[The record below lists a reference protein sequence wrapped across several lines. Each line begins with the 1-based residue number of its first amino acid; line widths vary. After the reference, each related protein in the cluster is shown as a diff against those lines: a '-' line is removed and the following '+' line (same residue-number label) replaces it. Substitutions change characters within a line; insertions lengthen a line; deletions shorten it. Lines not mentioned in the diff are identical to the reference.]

1 MIIGTAGH
9 IDHGKSALVRA
20 LTGQEMDRLKEERKR
35 GITID
40 LNFAPLLFDGLPPVG
55 VVDVPGHEDFVR
67 TMVAGASGMDLVLLV
82 IDAGEGPMPQTLEHL
97 AIVEQL
103 GVAAGIPVLTKC
115 DLVPD
120 DWLDLVEAELA
131 ERLATSP
138 IAFGPVAR
146 VSAVTGAGVEAL
158 RERLHDAARAAA
170 PRRTGDCFRMPVDR
184 AFSLAGVGTVL
195 TGTTWSGELRV
206 GDQVRLLPS
215 ALDGR
220 VRSLSSHNHE
230 VNLLA
235 GGMRSAVG
243 VAGLERGTVKRGEL
257 LVRAEEAW
265 EVTEALDVELH
276 LLPTAPRALAPRT
289 RLRVHLGTAELLA
302 RVHPRGAI
310 EPGGSGWAR
319 LALESPVVARAE
331 DRLVL
336 RSYSPLTTIGGGV
349 VLDPAPPR
357 RSRWPDTLADEGAGA
372 RLLALLARRA
382 EGLTDVSLPQ
392 FTGLPPGEATKLA
405 EKTAGIRRIGDRWVE
420 SSRVRAA
427 EAQAVA
433 HLEGWHQ
440 AHPAEAGLSLG
451 TLRQVIRAPE
461 WVTGA
466 ALQSLEKR
474 GELVVAEGLA
484 RLPGFQP
491 SVAGGSSLLERIVE
505 HLETAGLTPPTT
517 LELEAALKATEVEAA
532 LRLLARAGR
541 VERVSPDWYFTSS
554 ALHRFTQAVREV
566 AGEQGE
572 VTPAALRERLGLT
585 RKYLIPLLEWSDRQG
600 LTRRAGEGRV
610 LVDRGGGS

>member
-1 MIIGTAGH
+1 VIIGTAGH

-20 LTGQEMDRLKEERKR
+20 LTGQTMDRLQEERRR

-40 LNFAPLLFDGLPPVG
+40 LNFAPLVFEGMPPVG

-103 GVAAGIPVLTKC
+103 GVSNGIPVLTKC
-115 DLVPD
+115 DLVTD

-131 ERLATSP
+131 ERLAESTV
-138 IAFGPVAR
+138 AFGPVAR
-146 VSAVTGAGVEAL
+146 VSAVTGAGIEAL
-158 RERLHDAARAAA
+158 HERLHDAARAAA
-170 PRRTGDCFRMPVDR
+170 PRRTGDSFRMPVDR

-195 TGTTWSGELRV
+195 TGTTWSGDLRV

-215 ALDGR
+215 GLEGR
-220 VRSLSSHNHE
+220 VRSLSSHNHDVE
-230 VNLLA
+230 LLA

-257 LVRAEEAW
+257 LVRADEEW
-265 EVTEALDVELH
+265 EVTEALDVELS

-302 RVHPRGAI
+302 RVYPRSTI
-310 EPGGSGWAR
+310 EPGGSGLAR
-319 LALESPVVARAE
+319 LALESPVVARAG

-336 RSYSPLTTIGGGV
+336 RSYSPVTTIGGGV

-357 RSRWPDTLADEGAGA
+357 RSRWPEALAEEAAGA
-372 RLLALLARRA
+372 RLLALLGRRT
-382 EGLTDVSLPQ
+382 EGLTDDSLPQ
-392 FTGLPPGEATKLA
+392 YTGLTPGEATRLA
-405 EKTAGIRRIGDRWVE
+405 EKTVGIRRIGDRWVE

-440 AHPAEAGLSLG
+440 AHPAEAGLSLS

-461 WVTGA
+461 WVTAA

-474 GELVVAEGLA
+474 GELVVADGLT

-491 SVAGGSSLLERIVE
+491 SVAGGSSLLDRIVE
-505 HLETAGLTPPTT
+505 SLEAAGLTPPTVA
-517 LELEAALKATEVEAA
+517 ELEATLKAAEVEAA
-532 LRLLARAGR
+532 LRLLARAGG
-541 VERVSPDWYFTSS
+541 VERVSPDWYFARS
-554 ALHRFTQAVREV
+554 ALDRFSQAVREV
-566 AGEQGE
+566 AAGQGE
-572 VTPAALRERLGLT
+572 VTPGALRERLGLT

-600 LTRRAGEGRV
+600 LTRREGERRV
-610 LVDRGGGS
+610 LVERGGEQ